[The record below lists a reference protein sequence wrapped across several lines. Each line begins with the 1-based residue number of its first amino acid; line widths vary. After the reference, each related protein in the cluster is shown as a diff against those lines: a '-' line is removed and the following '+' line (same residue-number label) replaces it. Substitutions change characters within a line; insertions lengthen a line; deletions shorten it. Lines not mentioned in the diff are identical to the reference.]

1 MEDQNKQLVND
12 NMQTSSASN
21 TGSSNRL
28 GRLAHI
34 PIKIVLIAAGVLASV
49 VLLAIF
55 GVLVIKKDNL
65 KPKATNL
72 PPKVEMPENVLL
84 ATVGDVKIMR
94 DDVVK
99 LALEQNLASGITS
112 EVLKYF
118 LNNAIELQILRS
130 EAAAQKIEIPKFTT
144 EKEEFEYLKSKVTEG
159 KIKTVE
165 AYTIAYWIPSDGYP
179 QEPLFDEQRK
189 ITPEVIA
196 EAKKLLNQG
205 EDPLSVANS
214 IYDKYPILQ
223 SVLAF
228 NGGLM
233 KQANEK
239 NIQFESTPRVY
250 EFVEAEGIFY
260 LQEKLFAMSDG
271 QIEGYSWPD
280 GSGAAIIKI
289 AKVNRGEATNYENW
303 IEEKK
308 KNVQY
313 NQSEIDKLK

>member
-99 LALEQNLASGITS
+99 LALEQYASDAITS
-112 EVLKYF
+112 DILKMSIES
-118 LNNAIELQILRS
+118 AIERIILDREAKVLNIKIAENSNKALYYEDLKNQISL
-130 EAAAQKIEIPKFTT
+130 
-144 EKEEFEYLKSKVTEG
+144 
-159 KIKTVE
+159 
-165 AYTIAYWIPSDGYP
+165 
-179 QEPLFDEQRK
+179 RK
-189 ITPEVIA
+189 IGTVT
-196 EAKKLLNQG
+196 
-205 EDPLSVANS
+205 ANS
-214 IYDKYPILQ
+214 IAFWVPAFSDIYPQKPEYQEMRDLQ
-223 SVLAF
+223 PDVFEKAVSQLKNGMTTYEVGTNIIKEYPVFKEQLSVNSYKLSKVEDESLF
-228 NGGLM
+228 MKPVIYQYIVNDSNKIFLDFVFSLKNGDIDTL
-233 KQANEK
+233 
-239 NIQFESTPRVY
+239 V
-250 EFVEAEGIFY
+250 
-260 LQEKLFAMSDG
+260 
-271 QIEGYSWPD
+271 WPD
-280 GSGAAIIKI
+280 GEGAAIVQVVDKSTGEKI
-289 AKVNRGEATNYENW
+289 SYDDWLFEQKKSVVYESANVN
-303 IEEKK
+303 
-308 KNVQY
+308 
-313 NQSEIDKLK
+313 KL